1 MMMNQIPIS
10 IHREDRPCVLLI
22 DDELANRQTFAACFR
37 RDFHVLLAADLN
49 EAWSLLEHH
58 NVHVVICDQRMP
70 GVLGCEA
77 LSRIRDRYPQVRRML
92 ITAYADLQAV
102 VDALNHAGVCH
113 YIQKPWEVEDV
124 LSAVRKAYSE
134 YTAETERSAYT
145 EQLLETN
152 RQLEFAL
159 RQSLLS

>member
-1 MMMNQIPIS
+1 MNQIPIS
-10 IHREDRPCVLLI
+10 VHREDRPTVLLI

-37 RDFHVLLAADLN
+37 RDFNVLLAADLDQ
-49 EAWSLLEHH
+49 AWSLLEHH
-58 NVHVVICDQRMP
+58 NIHVVICDQRMP

-77 LSRIRDRYPQVRRML
+77 LRRIRERYPQVRRML

-102 VDALNHAGVCH
+102 VDALNQAGVCH
-113 YIQKPWEVEDV
+113 YIQKPWEVEAV
-124 LSAVRKAYSE
+124 LTAVRKAYAE
-134 YTAETERSAYT
+134 CIAETERSAYT
-145 EQLLETN
+145 EQLLEAN